1 MFFIVDTFVKVLLFE
16 IGVNISTFILP
27 IVLHAYFGVPYIN

>member
-1 MFFIVDTFVKVLLFE
+1 MHFFIDTFVKVVCFE
-16 IGVNISTFILP
+16 IGVNLSTFVLP